1 MTTNKKRNKDKK
13 HCEYCNKDVSY
24 SNFSKHSKVCKKYI
38 EYYIKKNATDKIER
52 LQKELER
59 KDEEIKELKQ
69 SEKEYFGIIKKY
81 IETDNNK
88 TINNTTNNTTINNI
102 NMFFIMRSYTDALNY
117 SDLMKA
123 PLTDAETQCMIDHGG
138 EEGCYNLIVT
148 RCIDG
153 IALEKRPIHCVDGAR
168 QKFLLRNDDTWEI
181 DSKGEEII
189 NTIYPK
195 IVKACAPKPIKD
207 ETELKKFNEQHHRM
221 NRFASGGD
229 KRVIKRLAKKT
240 LLKNNVKELDDDL

>member
-1 MTTNKKRNKDKK
+1 MGKKIIVCDYCGKEISYTRHIKRHYNSCK
-13 HCEYCNKDVSY
+13 EYT
-24 SNFSKHSKVCKKYI
+24 HAKYI
-38 EYYIKKNATDKIER
+38 EEKNNI
-52 LQKELER
+52 
-59 KDEEIKELKQ
+59 IKELKNELEEYKN
-69 SEKEYFGIIKKY
+69 SEKEYFEIFKQFTKKLG
-81 IETDNNK
+81 TPDNTINN
-88 TINNTTNNTTINNI
+88 TINNTTNNTTINNV

-181 DSKGEEII
+181 DSKGEKII

-240 LLKNNVKELDDDL
+240 LLKNNVKELDDDM